1 MSQSLVRPASRDESG
16 TAQFIH
22 MGQTVV
28 QSYAGGALGERGGGR
43 RKEESRDSFKAA
55 VRYCD
60 LYAGSF
66 KAVSGSWKRGR
77 SLNLWVLQLTIRAE
91 AESMCDGPAS

>member
-1 MSQSLVRPASRDESG
+1 MKYEPRNSSTWVRQLSN
-16 TAQFIH
+16 
-22 MGQTVV
+22 
-28 QSYAGGALGERGGGR
+28 YAGGALGELGGGR

-60 LYAGSF
+60 VDAGSF

-77 SLNLWVLQLTIRAE
+77 SLNLKLLTWTIRDE
-91 AESMCDGPAS
+91 DESMCEGPRS